1 MDWRT
6 FLDILLAI
14 LAAVLAYKN
23 WSMNQRREDR
33 RESEE
38 LTEIRVQ
45 YNQVMGLLHDLQ
57 KEMRNVSALSERVI
71 VIETN
76 LDEIYRRI
84 EKLEG
89 TNGKQ

>member
-14 LAAVLAYKN
+14 LAAFLGVKN
-23 WSMNQRREDR
+23 WQMATRREDR

-38 LTEIRVQ
+38 FTEIRVQ
-45 YNQVMGLLHDLQ
+45 YNQVMDTLRDLQ
-57 KEMRNVSALSERVI
+57 KDMKSVSILSERVV

-76 LDEIYRRI
+76 LQELYRRI
-84 EKLEG
+84 EKLEER
-89 TNGKQ
+89 

>member
-14 LAAVLAYKN
+14 IAALLGYKN
-23 WSMNQRREDR
+23 WQMTQRREDR

-45 YNQVMGLLHDLQ
+45 YSQVMTLLHDLQ
-57 KEMRNVSALSERVI
+57 KEMKNVSQLTERVI
-71 VIETN
+71 KIETN

-84 EKLEG
+84 EKMEA
-89 TNGKQ
+89 K

>member
-14 LAAVLAYKN
+14 LAAVLGYKN
-23 WSMNQRREDR
+23 WQMAQKREDR

-38 LTEIRVQ
+38 FTEIRVQ
-45 YNQVMGLLHDLQ
+45 YNQVMDMLHDLQ
-57 KEMRNVSALSERVI
+57 KDMKSVSIISERVV

-76 LDEIYRRI
+76 VAEIYRRI

-89 TNGKQ
+89 KYGE

>member
-6 FLDILLAI
+6 FLDVLLAVVAGI
-14 LAAVLAYKN
+14 LGYKN
-23 WSMNQRREDR
+23 WQMNQKREDR

-45 YNQVMGLLHDLQ
+45 YNNVMGLLHDLQ
-57 KEMRNVSALSERVI
+57 KEMRNVSVLSERVV

-76 LDEIYRRI
+76 MAEIYRRI
-84 EKLEG
+84 EKLEA
-89 TNGKQ
+89 K

>member
-6 FLDILLAI
+6 FLDILLAV
-14 LAAVLAYKN
+14 LAAILGYKN
-23 WSMNQRREDR
+23 WQMNQRREDR

-38 LTEIRVQ
+38 FTEIRVQ
-45 YNQVMGLLHDLQ
+45 YNQVMDMLHDLQ
-57 KEMRNVSALSERVI
+57 KDMKNVSVISERVV

-76 LDEIYRRI
+76 VAEIYRRI

-89 TNGKQ
+89 SNGK

>member
-14 LAAVLAYKN
+14 LAAVFGYKN
-23 WSMNQRREDR
+23 WQMAQKREDR

-38 LTEIRVQ
+38 FTEIRVQ
-45 YNQVMGLLHDLQ
+45 YNQVMDMLHDLQ
-57 KEMRNVSALSERVI
+57 KDMKSVSIISERVV

-76 LDEIYRRI
+76 VAEIYRRI

-89 TNGKQ
+89 KYGE

>member
-6 FLDILLAI
+6 FLDILLAV
-14 LAAVLAYKN
+14 LAGVLAYKN
-23 WSMNQRREDR
+23 WQMNQRREDR

-38 LTEIRVQ
+38 MTEIRVQ
-45 YNQVMGLLHDLQ
+45 YSQVMDMLHDLQ
-57 KEMRNVSALSERVI
+57 KDMKRVSVLSERVV

-76 LDEIYRRI
+76 ISEIYRRI

-89 TNGKQ
+89 NNGK